1 MEVNFANGFFKSLKN
16 VIARERWYWKL
27 WDFIRYDFP
36 KFIRNI
42 WLFRKALWNYSW
54 WRGQHSV
61 LPFMKTALVD
71 MAITID
77 ERGHEVE
84 ESSSKKVAKM
94 LRAAKLMEHFI
105 EENFVE
111 MAEDELGEIVHHP
124 WEFEDVPNMPGYS
137 RLVDKD
143 TPEEEAHKRKVFER
157 AREIEKEMWDELW
170 YIMKGQDYS
179 KFEPTPEG
187 MDSNKSYE
195 HFQSQ
200 VDGTGLNTWW
210 D

>member
-1 MEVNFANGFFKSLKN
+1 MEVKMADSFFESLKTLAN
-16 VIARERWYWKL
+16 RERWYWKT

-36 KFIRNI
+36 KFCKNI

-54 WRGQHSV
+54 WGGQHTV

-71 MAITID
+71 MAITMD
-77 ERGHEVE
+77 DRGNEIRGSRE
-84 ESSSKKVAKM
+84 KKIAKM

-105 EENFVE
+105 EENFIE
-111 MAEDELGEIVHHP
+111 MAENELGELIHHP
-124 WEFEDVPNMPGYS
+124 WEFEPSETEGFMQI
-137 RLVDKD
+137 KD
-143 TPEEEAHKRKVFER
+143 QDTKEEKDHNRKVFKR

-179 KFEPTPEG
+179 KFKKTPKG
-187 MDSNKSYE
+187 MNHDESYDY
-195 HFQSQ
+195 FQSQ